1 MTIRFD
7 GRVAIV
13 TGAAAGLGRSHAL
26 ALAARGARV
35 VVNDFGGDVHGSGS
49 SSEPAER
56 VADEIRRAGGEALSH
71 GADVSNPE
79 QVTDLV
85 ARALERWQRVD
96 VLINNAGILRDASFA
111 KGTLEDFRKVVNVH
125 LIGSA
130 VCSQAVWPHM
140 RAAGYGR
147 ILMTTSTSGIYGNF
161 GQANYGA
168 AKTALIGLMN
178 VLQIEGAKYGIR
190 VNALCPSAATRMTEG
205 LMPEAALALMAPESV
220 TPAALFLVSEQAPSR
235 TILSAVAGGYSRIVI
250 QESRGVYLPQGERTP
265 EAIAERFDEIVN
277 LDGALHSEQPGGPGL
292 RFLELAAA
300 EAGVS
305 LGGFGR

>member
-26 ALAARGARV
+26 ALGARGAKV
-35 VVNDFGGDVHGSGS
+35 VVNDFGGDVHGTGG

-56 VADEIRRAGGEALSH
+56 VAEEIRSAGGEAISH

-79 QVTDLV
+79 QVADMV

-111 KGTLEDFRKVVNVH
+111 KATLADFRTVVNVH
-125 LIGSA
+125 LVGSA
-130 VCSQAVWPHM
+130 VCSQAVWPQM
-140 RAAGYGR
+140 RDAGYGR

-168 AKTALIGLMN
+168 AKTGLIGLMN

-190 VNALCPSAATRMTEG
+190 VNALCPSAATRMTAG
-205 LMPEAALALMAPESV
+205 LLPESALALMAPESV
-220 TPAALFLVSEQAPSR
+220 TPAALFLVSEGAPSR

-250 QESRGVYLPQGERTP
+250 QESRGVYLPEGERTP
-265 EAIAERFDEIVN
+265 EAIADRFDEIAN
-277 LDGALHSEQPGGPGL
+277 LDGALHSEAPGGPGL

-300 EAGVS
+300 EAGVE
-305 LGGFGR
+305 LARFGR

>member
-26 ALAARGARV
+26 ALGARGARV
-35 VVNDFGGDVHGSGS
+35 VVNDFGGDVHGAGG

-56 VADEIRRAGGEALSH
+56 VAEEIRRAGGEAISH

-79 QVTDLV
+79 QVADLV
-85 ARALERWQRVD
+85 GRALERWQRVD

-111 KGTLEDFRKVVNVH
+111 KATLDDFRTVVNVH

-168 AKTALIGLMN
+168 AKTGLIGLMN

-220 TPAALFLVSEQAPSR
+220 TPAALFLVSDEAPSR

-265 EAIAERFDEIVN
+265 EAIAERFDEIAD
-277 LDGALHSEQPGGPGL
+277 LHGALHSEQPGGPGL

>member
-26 ALAARGARV
+26 ALGARGARV
-35 VVNDFGGDVHGSGS
+35 VVNDFGGDVHGAGG

-56 VADEIRRAGGEALSH
+56 VAEEIRRAGGEAISH

-79 QVTDLV
+79 QVADLV
-85 ARALERWQRVD
+85 GRALERWQRVD

-111 KGTLEDFRKVVNVH
+111 KATLDDFRTVVNVH

-161 GQANYGA
+161 GQASYGA
-168 AKTALIGLMN
+168 AKTGLIGLMN

-220 TPAALFLVSEQAPSR
+220 TPAALFLVSDEAPSR

-265 EAIAERFDEIVN
+265 EAIAERFDEIAD
-277 LDGALHSEQPGGPGL
+277 LHGALHSEQPGGPGL